1 MKVLEDV
8 FGEYMRTTVGKVFPS
23 AGHGNVECGVHVGVR
38 ENALWYGSLADA
50 AMVVEASFV
59 KIYVISGRYMR
70 IAHEIF
76 IHQVSLRPC
85 VAGNECHV
93 LKHGRTIVALTLP
106 PWLHRSTI
114 FASGWDLDLE
124 TS

>member
-1 MKVLEDV
+1 MLEDV
-8 FGEYMRTTVGKVFPS
+8 FGEYISTTIGKVFPS
-23 AGHGNVECGVHVGVR
+23 AGHGNVECGVHVGLR

-76 IHQVSLRPC
+76 IHQVRSYLLCRHWLSS
-85 VAGNECHV
+85 AGTNN
-93 LKHGRTIVALTLP
+93 
-106 PWLHRSTI
+106 LHQLCRLGP
-114 FASGWDLDLE
+114 AP
-124 TS
+124 